1 MNFYYSKLALN
12 HMANSH
18 KIDDLDHF
26 DLKIL
31 EALSEDGR
39 MSVLQLSKRV
49 GLSKTP
55 CQTRL
60 KRLVDEGYILGF
72 RAVLNPQKLGVDHI
86 AFAEVKLSDTREKAL
101 EEFNTAVRK
110 IKEVEECHMIAGAFD
125 YLLKVR
131 TSDIRKY
138 RRVLGEKISSLPSVS
153 NTSTFV
159 VMQSVKETGI

>member
-1 MNFYYSKLALN
+1 
-12 HMANSH
+12 MAKHEEEGN
-18 KIDDLDHF
+18 LDQF

-31 EALSEDGR
+31 EEMSDDGR
-39 MSVLQLSKRV
+39 MSMLQLSKKV

-72 RAVLNPQKLGVDHI
+72 RAILNPAKLGLEHI
-86 AFAEVKLSDTREKAL
+86 AFTEVKLSDTREKAL

-131 TSDIRKY
+131 TTNIRKY
-138 RRVLGEKISSLPSVS
+138 RQVLGEKISSLPCVA

-159 VMQSVKETGI
+159 VMQSVKDVGI

>member
-1 MNFYYSKLALN
+1 MPKPPEIGN
-12 HMANSH
+12 
-18 KIDDLDHF
+18 LDHF
-26 DLKIL
+26 DMKIL
-31 EALSEDGR
+31 EAMSDDGR
-39 MSVLQLSKRV
+39 MSILELSRRV

-72 RAVLNPQKLGVDHI
+72 RAMLNPAKLGLEHI
-86 AFAEVKLSDTREKAL
+86 AFTEVKLSDTREKAL
-101 EEFNTAVRK
+101 EDFNAAVRK

-131 TSDIRKY
+131 TTDIRKY
-138 RRVLGEKISSLPSVS
+138 RRVLGEKISSLPSVA

-159 VMQSVKETGI
+159 VMQSVKDVGM